1 MKSNGNVTE
10 NREKA
15 AVSIYNGNVNGCTSG
30 LDAFEA
36 GRGCKRVTGTDD
48 HRSSVLRLL
57 CLLSIVMAW
66 VT

>member
-15 AVSIYNGNVNGCTSG
+15 AVSIYNRSVNGCRSG
-30 LDAFEA
+30 LDVLEA

-48 HRSSVLRLL
+48 HRS
-57 CLLSIVMAW
+57 
-66 VT
+66 

>member
-15 AVSIYNGNVNGCTSG
+15 AVSIYNGNVNGCASG
-30 LDAFEA
+30 LDVLEA

-48 HRSSVLRLL
+48 HRS
-57 CLLSIVMAW
+57 
-66 VT
+66 